1 MTTST
6 LYFNSKDTPFPY
18 GPLGLAAYAAVP
30 YVFDEDGRAL
40 ELAGAG
46 KSAKGSEEVLKAL
59 ADATHSWGERS
70 QVEPYLQQ
78 AAQLASLTAF
88 AEVTGAL
95 DGLDDHLA
103 LRTYLSGHSPTV
115 ADWALWGAL
124 KGNNVVAGIL
134 KRGVH
139 VHLARWAAH
148 LDALEPVQTA
158 LAALLE
164 ARSSKNKSAKKA
176 AAASSFALGLPGAE
190 EGKVVTRFPPEPS
203 GYLHIGHAKAAML
216 NQYFAQMYKGKMI
229 VRFDDTNPSKEKSE
243 FEESILEDLALL
255 GVHADQVTHTSD
267 WFDKLYELCVELIK
281 RGKAFADDTE
291 QEQMRAER
299 TERLPSKRRD
309 MTPAQTL
316 ARFEEMKAGTAEGQ
330 RWCIRAKI
338 SYDDVNGA
346 LRDPV
351 IYRCNMT
358 PHHRTGSAWKVYPT
372 YDFACPIVDSL
383 EGVTHALRT
392 NEYRDRNPQYH
403 WFLAALG
410 LRDVHVWDFSR
421 IAFIYTLLSK
431 RKLHWFV
438 NEGLVGGWDD
448 PRFPTVRG
456 IRRRGLTV
464 EGLKQF
470 ILAQG
475 PSQSQLL
482 LEWDTIWALN
492 KKVIDPVAPRFWAVL
507 KENAV
512 KVTLAGVS
520 GVEVKSVPRH
530 KKNPEVG
537 EKKTVY
543 SGEVYV
549 EQEDA
554 VSFDDN
560 EEITLMDWGNAFVR
574 SKEKDANGVIT
585 HIAMELH
592 LAGDFKKTKKK
603 VTWLACPTPAHPLVN
618 VVLKDYDYLITKKKL
633 EEEDKVED
641 FVTPVTEFK
650 VAAWS
655 DANVLD
661 LAQGDIIQFERKGYY
676 ILDSL
681 QGAKGQETLEFI
693 RIPDG
698 KAAGVASKAEQPAA
712 VEEKPAKAKKQPK
725 GTPPAGTDPKAHGAA
740 APKKEKHAGAAPPAP
755 AAPRVA
761 GAPVPGPAPEQGTR
775 VVHSDGDKGFEIP
788 VPTSMFTVKP
798 IYGEKAVPIQ
808 PGSGMFAV
816 KNVYDP

>member
-1 MTTST
+1 MTT
-6 LYFNSKDTPFPY
+6 LYLTSKDAPFPY
-18 GPLGLAAYAAVP
+18 GPLGLAAYAGVE
-30 YVFDEDGRAL
+30 YVFDEEGRGL
-40 ELAGAG
+40 EFIAAG
-46 KSAKGSEEVLKAL
+46 KEVKGLDAVLQSL
-59 ADATHSWGERS
+59 ADETNAWGEKS
-70 QVEPYLQQ
+70 KVEPYLAQ
-78 AAQLASLTAF
+78 AAHLASLTAF
-88 AEVTGAL
+88 GEVTSSL
-95 DGLDDHLA
+95 DALDDHLA
-103 LRTYLSGHSPTV
+103 LRTYLVGHSPTV

-124 KGNNVVAGIL
+124 KAHSIVAGLL
-134 KRGVH
+134 KRGTH
-139 VHLARWAAH
+139 VHLARWFTH
-148 LDALEPVQTA
+148 LEASERVQSALS
-158 LAALLE
+158 ALLE

-176 AAASSFALGLPGAE
+176 AAASSFALGLPGAV

-216 NQYFAQMYKGKMI
+216 NQYFAQMYKGRLI

-243 FEESILEDLALL
+243 FEQSIIEDLALL
-255 GVHADQVTHTSD
+255 GVHADQLSHTSD
-267 WFDKLYELCVELIK
+267 WFEKLYELCVELIK
-281 RGKAFADDTE
+281 RGKAYADDTE

-299 TERLPSKRRD
+299 AERLPSKRRD
-309 MTPAQTL
+309 MAPAETL
-316 ARFEEMKAGTAEGQ
+316 ARFEEMKAGTPEGQ

-351 IYRCNMT
+351 IYRCNLT
-358 PHHRTGSAWKVYPT
+358 PHHRTGSTWKVYPT

-403 WFLAALG
+403 WFLSALG

-438 NEGLVGGWDD
+438 EKGLVGGWDD

-464 EGLKQF
+464 DGLKQF

-492 KKVIDPVAPRFWAVL
+492 KKVIDPVAPRFWAIR
-507 KENAV
+507 KEDAV
-512 KVTLAGVS
+512 KVTITGVN
-520 GVEVKSVPRH
+520 GVEVKSVPKH
-530 KKNPEVG
+530 KKNAEVG

-554 VSFDDN
+554 VSFEDN
-560 EEITLMDWGNAFVR
+560 EEITLMDWGNAIVR
-574 SKEKDANGVIT
+574 SKEKDANGAIT
-585 HIAMELH
+585 HITMDLH
-592 LAGDFKKTKKK
+592 LEGDFKKTKKK
-603 VTWLACPTPAHPLVN
+603 ITWLACPTHAHPLVN

-633 EEEDKVED
+633 EEEDQVQD
-641 FVTPVTEFK
+641 FVTPVTEFML
-650 VAAWS
+650 AAWS

-661 LAQGDIIQFERKGYY
+661 LAQGNIIQFERKGYY

-712 VEEKPAKAKKQPK
+712 VEEKPAKGKKQPK
-725 GTPPAGTDPKAHGAA
+725 GTPHPGADAKANGAA
-740 APKKEKHAGAAPPAP
+740 VPKRDKKAGAAPVS
-755 AAPRVA
+755 AAAKVDS
-761 GAPVPGPAPEQGTR
+761 APVPDPAPEQGTR
-775 VVHSDGDKGFEIP
+775 LVRSDGDAGFEIP

-798 IYGEKAVPIQ
+798 IYGEKAVPIE
-808 PGSGMFAV
+808 PGSGMFKV